1 MPRFSLYKIVFASL
15 LFSAPALAAEP
26 ARRTLRMHY
35 SEDPR
40 AASCPGEGALREQV
54 QRRAGY
60 DPFREDA
67 PEAVDVAIGP
77 RGAALVA
84 TLKYRDEDGRESAPR
99 DFNVPSGDAAC
110 ALLTSYVALSIAF
123 TLTPFLR
130 DEQVP
135 ATAPPPPE
143 LAPPPAPPHPR
154 APPARPLPATE
165 PAGRRSAIRGG
176 TGVFAQIGLTDQLV
190 GGVSWFCEARWS
202 DRLSFGLEV
211 QDAFLPLSAGPSE
224 GGWSLGASSA
234 DRRSD
239 GQPSAGGR
247 SDGQPVHTRML
258 VTTALVPCLHTNDL
272 LATCTVVELGVL
284 TLSGQPG
291 GQSGLIL
298 MFVALGLRTGVEL
311 ALNDRLSLSTHLE
324 LLTAVGLQ
332 KRPDV
337 DVLRAPHLSASVGAG
352 VIASF

>member
-1 MPRFSLYKIVFASL
+1 MPRFSLCKIVFASL
-15 LFSAPALAAEP
+15 LLSAPAPAAEP

-54 QRRAGY
+54 RRRAGY

-67 PEAVDVAIGP
+67 PEAVDVAIAP

-99 DFNVPSGDAAC
+99 DFNVPNGDAAC

-123 TLTPFLR
+123 TLTPFWR

-135 ATAPPPPE
+135 ATAPPPPD
-143 LAPPPAPPHPR
+143 LAPPPAPPRPR

-202 DRLSFGLEV
+202 DRLSVGLEV

-224 GGWSLGASSA
+224 GGWSLDAS
-234 DRRSD
+234 
-239 GQPSAGGR
+239 SAGGR
-247 SDGQPVHTRML
+247 ADGQPVHTRML

-284 TLSGQPG
+284 TLAGQPG

-298 MFVALGLRTGVEL
+298 VFVALGLRTGVEL

-332 KRPDV
+332 KRPPV

-352 VIASF
+352 VIAAF

>member
-1 MPRFSLYKIVFASL
+1 MPRFSLCKIVFATL
-15 LFSAPALAAEP
+15 LLSAPAPAAEP

-54 QRRAGY
+54 RRRTGY
-60 DPFREDA
+60 DPFRDDA
-67 PEAVDVAIGP
+67 PEAVDVAIAP

-84 TLKYRDEDGRESAPR
+84 TLTYRDEDGRESAPR

-123 TLTPFLR
+123 TLTPFWR

-143 LAPPPAPPHPR
+143 LAPPPAPPRPR

-176 TGVFAQIGLTDQLV
+176 TGMFAQIGLTDQLV

-202 DRLSFGLEV
+202 DRLSVGLEV

-234 DRRSD
+234 GR
-239 GQPSAGGR
+239 R

-284 TLSGQPG
+284 TLAGQPG
-291 GQSGLIL
+291 GQSGLL
-298 MFVALGLRTGVEL
+298 LVFVALGLRTGVEL

-324 LLTAVGLQ
+324 LLTAVRLQ
-332 KRPDV
+332 KAPPPI

-352 VIASF
+352 VIAAF

>member
-1 MPRFSLYKIVFASL
+1 MPRISLCKIVFASL

-26 ARRTLRMHY
+26 TRRTLRMHY

-54 QRRAGY
+54 RRRTGY

-67 PEAVDVAIGP
+67 PEGVDVAIGP
-77 RGAALVA
+77 RGAALIA

-99 DFNVPSGDAAC
+99 DFSAPLGDGAC

-123 TLTPFLR
+123 TLTPFGSDR
-130 DEQVP
+130 QVP

-143 LAPPPAPPHPR
+143 LAPPPAPPRPR
-154 APPARPLPATE
+154 TPPARPLPATE

-176 TGVFAQIGLTDQLV
+176 TGVFAQIGLTDQLI

-234 DRRSD
+234 
-239 GQPSAGGR
+239 GGR
-247 SDGQPVHTRML
+247 SDEEPGHTRML

-291 GQSGLIL
+291 SPSGLL
-298 MFVALGLRTGVEL
+298 LVFVALGLRTGVEL

-332 KRPDV
+332 QRSPV

-352 VIASF
+352 VIAAF

>member
-1 MPRFSLYKIVFASL
+1 MPRFSLCNIVLASL

-54 QRRAGY
+54 RRRTGY
-60 DPFREDA
+60 DPFRDGA

-99 DFNVPSGDAAC
+99 DFIVPDGDAAC

-123 TLTPFLR
+123 TLTPFWR

-143 LAPPPAPPHPR
+143 LAPPPAPPR
-154 APPARPLPATE
+154 SSTPPARPLPATE
-165 PAGRRSAIRGG
+165 PAGHRSAIRGG
-176 TGVFAQIGLTDQLV
+176 TGVFAQIGLTDQV
-190 GGVSWFCEARWS
+190 IGGVSWFCEARWS

-211 QDAFLPLSAGPSE
+211 QDAFLPLSAGPTE

-234 DRRSD
+234 GAR
-239 GQPSAGGR
+239 P
-247 SDGQPVHTRML
+247 DGQPVHTRML

-291 GQSGLIL
+291 SQTGLVL
-298 MFVALGLRTGVEL
+298 VFVALGLRTGVEL
-311 ALNDRLSLSTHLE
+311 ALNERLSLSTHLE

-332 KRPDV
+332 KSAAV
-337 DVLRAPHLSASVGAG
+337 DVLRAPHLSASVGAR
-352 VIASF
+352 VIAAF